1 MLVKWPE
8 FFLAILISLSTV
20 SADELD
26 SMKEEF
32 KRPQSIPYPDH
43 NKFTHEK
50 NELGKKLFFDP
61 RLSGSKWIS
70 CATCHNPGLGFE
82 DGLPLGLG
90 HNMKKLGRHTPT
102 ILNLAWATAFMWD
115 GREESLESQALGPI
129 ESHEEMNLD
138 VKQLVKDL
146 KNIDGYKKSF
156 AKAFPKTGLTKENI
170 AKAIATFERGIVSKK
185 APFDYW
191 IEGKEDA
198 ISAKAKRGFKVFNDK
213 ANCIACHS
221 SWRFTD
227 DSFHDIGLKSK
238 DIGIGKFNKDNEFL
252 QFAKKTPGLRDIAKR
267 APYMHDGS
275 KRTLREVI
283 ELYNRGGDVKRK
295 SLSDDIEPLGL
306 TKNEIEE
313 LEEFLKTLSSPGLK
327 IAFPELP
334 Q

>member
-20 SADELD
+20 SANELD

-156 AKAFPKTGLTKENI
+156 AKAFPKTGLTKESI

-198 ISAKAKRGFKVFNDK
+198 ISAKA
-213 ANCIACHS
+213 
-221 SWRFTD
+221 
-227 DSFHDIGLKSK
+227 
-238 DIGIGKFNKDNEFL
+238 
-252 QFAKKTPGLRDIAKR
+252 
-267 APYMHDGS
+267 